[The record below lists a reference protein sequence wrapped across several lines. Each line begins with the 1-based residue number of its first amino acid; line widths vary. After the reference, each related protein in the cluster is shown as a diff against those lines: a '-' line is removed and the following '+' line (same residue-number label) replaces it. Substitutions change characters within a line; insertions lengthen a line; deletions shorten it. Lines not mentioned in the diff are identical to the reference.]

1 MPHKRNDRSWCRNST
16 FSDSFSES
24 LCQPLHPINF
34 PNAAFSHSHR
44 VQESHSHTTLLHP
57 ASSSVSNGWVG
68 IAVFYILPVLWL
80 WVCTVCSGTC
90 KVKKVA
96 QTWKRWDGE
105 IVHHLIAT
113 FPQKSCN
120 IAAGGKVQGAVGVH
134 ILVNL
139 FLLISMIW
147 LTFAWGRH
155 GFRKL
160 WPWSEEMY
168 FLPKYEEL
176 GCSAQIWN
184 DARFVFF

>member
-80 WVCTVCSGTC
+80 CVCTVCSGTC
-90 KVKKVA
+90 KVKKAA

-120 IAAGGKVQGAVGVH
+120 IAAGGKG
-134 ILVNL
+134 
-139 FLLISMIW
+139 
-147 LTFAWGRH
+147 
-155 GFRKL
+155 
-160 WPWSEEMY
+160 
-168 FLPKYEEL
+168 L
-176 GCSAQIWN
+176 GCPHSREFISLDQHDLTYLCLGLAWFQKTLTMVGRNVFLVWN
-184 DARFVFF
+184 DARFVFL